1 MEAAMLPMTYPG
13 AFAMGLREM
22 TGWGKGQPAASAG
35 AGADNIGTCLTALVE
50 GVAESMP
57 RIDAATYNSFRGTA
71 ARMALQIPDSMEDS
85 ERLKVVNAILHE
97 FENYR
102 IGVENALRERQK
114 NWRSLVAK
122 LARELLTALGV
133 KEDAAIGLPLTEAID
148 QLTTAEQLKDYRELL
163 NGFLELRSADK
174 EANKI
179 SPLKVADTSTGNEN
193 AAGLMGGGAA
203 VEQLRNVMARGA
215 TGFVAIFQLS
225 CLEMVSRRF
234 GPEAVEDCLMA
245 VSAFLTASLHSDD
258 AIFHWSDSSLVAILL
273 GRGNEHLLEA
283 ELRRIASKNSDINVN
298 IGGRFIMLRIPL
310 TFELTPIESFKTAD
324 DLYKLS
330 LQGAKKR

>member
-1 MEAAMLPMTYPG
+1 MNLRWSKSQTASGEAPD
-13 AFAMGLREM
+13 
-22 TGWGKGQPAASAG
+22 
-35 AGADNIGTCLTALVE
+35 ADNTVHCMTSLVE
-50 GVAESMP
+50 GVAEAMP
-57 RIDAATYNSFRGTA
+57 RIDAATYSSFHGTA
-71 ARMALQIPDSMEDS
+71 ARMALQIPDSMDNA

-102 IGVENALRERQK
+102 HGVEEALRERQK
-114 NWRSLVAK
+114 NWRSLTAK
-122 LARELLTALGV
+122 LARELLAAMSI
-133 KEDAAIGLPLTEAID
+133 KADAASAQPLIEGID
-148 QLTTAEQLKDYRELL
+148 QLTTAEQIREYRELL
-163 NGFLELRSADK
+163 DGFLALRGADE
-174 EANKI
+174 EAARI
-179 SPLKVADTSTGNEN
+179 SPLKVADTSVSNEN

-203 VEQLRNVMARGA
+203 VEQLKRVMERGL

-273 GRGNEHLLEA
+273 GRPNEHLLNA
-283 ELRRIASKNSDINVN
+283 ELRRIAANNSDINVN
-298 IGGRFIMLRIPL
+298 IGGRLIMLRIPL
-310 TFELTPIESFKTAD
+310 TFELTPIDSFKTAD

-330 LQGAKKR
+330 LQGAKR